1 MHWKTFNRVDGC
13 AEFCDKVNV
22 VLGNYERAFE
32 LSPNGEVLQKP
43 EQGFDHIFKADLP
56 SGDPK
61 IVDRVNAAILR
72 FRRHGST
79 IDDRRQAVRD
89 LADVFEYLRLTVQQ
103 LLTSKDESDLFNLA
117 NNFGIRHH
125 NDQQKTNYDTALWL
139 AWMFYFYL
147 ATVHLLLRKLQLGR
161 SSVERESGTKLVSS
175 KRLTNSADK
184 KKN

>member
-1 MHWKTFNRVDGC
+1 MTFNLAEGR
-13 AEFCDKVNV
+13 AEFCDKVNA

-43 EQGFDHIFKADLP
+43 EQGFEHIFKADLP

-61 IVDRVNAAILR
+61 IVDRVNAAILQ

-89 LADVFEYLRLTVQQ
+89 LADVFEYLRPTVQQ
-103 LLTSKDESDLFNLA
+103 LLTSRDESDLFNLA
-117 NNFGIRHH
+117 NNFGVRHH

-161 SSVERESGTKLVSS
+161 SSVERESRTELVPS
-175 KRLTNSADK
+175 KRLSSNAEK
-184 KKN
+184 HKN